1 MPLET
6 ITLFPLWAVAF
17 LLSVTVHEA
26 AHAVTA
32 LRGGDRTAYLA
43 GQASLDPLPHIK
55 REPIGMVL
63 VPIITFFLNGFMF
76 GWASAPL
83 DPYWVIRN
91 PKAAAWVSLA
101 GPLSNLALM
110 ILTALIMYIGVHLEA
125 LSISAMPTFSSLVI
139 GHGFFEG
146 LGIFLSI
153 LFSLNSILFFFNLI
167 PLPPLDGAS
176 VLGLFVKEE
185 WALKIQILARDPQ
198 FSMISLFIIWFFA
211 GRIISP
217 LYSLSVMILYS
228 IF

>member
-1 MPLET
+1 MTHET
-6 ITLFPLWAVAF
+6 ITLFPIWAVAF

-26 AHAVTA
+26 AHALAA
-32 LRGGDRTAYLA
+32 LKGGDRTAYLA
-43 GQASLDPLPHIK
+43 GQASLDPIPHIK
-55 REPIGMVL
+55 REPLGMVL
-63 VPIITFFLNGFMF
+63 VPIITYFLNGFMF

-101 GPLSNLALM
+101 GPLSNLGLM
-110 ILTALIMYIGVHLEA
+110 ILTALCMYVGIHTGA
-125 LSISAMPTFSSLVI
+125 LSLSFMPSFSSLVV
-139 GHGFFEG
+139 GNGFFEG

-185 WALKIQILARDPQ
+185 WALKIQTLARDPQ
-198 FSMISLFIIWFFA
+198 FSMIGFFIIWFFA
-211 GRIISP
+211 GQIISP
-217 LYSLSVMILYS
+217 LYRFSVMVLYS
-228 IF
+228 VL